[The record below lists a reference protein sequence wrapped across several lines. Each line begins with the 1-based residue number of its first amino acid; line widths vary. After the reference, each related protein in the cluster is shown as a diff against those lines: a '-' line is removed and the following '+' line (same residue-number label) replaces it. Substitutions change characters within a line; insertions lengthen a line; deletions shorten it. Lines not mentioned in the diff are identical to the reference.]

1 METVEADCMQ
11 TAVGD
16 AIVDEEEVAVA
27 MAISNATEVGRE
39 ERGAMAIGDA
49 LFEQPAE
56 AGATAMPI
64 GDSSEMP
71 ISGAT
76 VIQMNSASEM
86 PFDGATMMPSSGATP
101 VLIDGAT
108 AMPVDAGMELPSN
121 SATAMPI
128 TGATAM
134 AADGATAMPV
144 DGGMELPSSSA
155 TATPITSATAMPAD
169 GATAMP
175 VDGGMELPSNSAT
188 ATPTTGATAM
198 TAADATAM
206 PVDSGMELPS
216 NSATETPTT
225 GATAM
230 PADGATAMPVDGGM
244 ELLSNSA
251 TATPTTGAMAR
262 PADGAMAMMFTIA
275 MDCEPSTPDVDLCKV
290 CGQHHLLD
298 ENHEYNYKD
307 EVDDELT
314 CHICLQPLI
323 SPLDTPCGHTYC
335 QECLTNFL
343 VESDFCP
350 VDRVPILL
358 QNCRKSSVL
367 VNKLLDK
374 LTVLC
379 PFKEHCSETMPRGE
393 LQGHLLSRCKGAS
406 HYGLSAER
414 KRRSQEGECT
424 DSTSEL
430 ALATLPGDGPA
441 SSAMALLSDEHGLV
455 NPAYEPGMEDNS
467 QSGST
472 TSLTARSNSKKI
484 RNFDR
489 SSVRSRSFRRLNRAF
504 SVLRRTKSGTAVVH
518 DNTEERD
525 NLRNANVPQEVFAL
539 PQLHHLI
546 PDGEVTTVKI
556 TRSDPCEPLAIS
568 IVGGNETPLVRI
580 LIQDIYREGVI
591 ARDGRLLPGDMILK
605 VNGIDITNVP
615 HCYALAA
622 LKRPCMLLRL
632 TVLREQRHR
641 YRAHHHHHHH
651 HVPQPGELLYPGS
664 GGSVRDDSLHVVLLK
679 GAPDEQLG
687 IKLVRRPDE
696 HGVFIFHLLEGGLA
710 ARDGRLRID
719 DRVLAINGHD
729 LRYGAPEHAA
739 LLIQASVERVHFI
752 VSRQTHVPA
761 PDILQEAP
769 WNMEG
774 PPPYSAVDAEQSL
787 EDSCQK
793 PGCYEKTVT
802 LVKESNESLGMTVAG
817 GMNSRGWDLPVYVT
831 NIDPNGVVAREG
843 SICKGDILLNVNGVE
858 LTGVTRGEAVAN
870 LKNIS
875 SPVVLRVLE
884 MRPPDMSSVDCM
896 SPAVSSPSS
905 PGDIKTPL
913 PSDDYAPIWV
923 SWLQLPRH
931 LYSCKDIVLRRSTS
945 GSLGFSIVGGQEE
958 LNCNQSFFIRSI
970 VEGTPAYN
978 DGRIRCGDILLEV
991 NGKSTWGMTHTALV
1005 RLLKELRGRITLTI
1019 VSWPGSLL

>member
-1 METVEADCMQ
+1 MTAAD
-11 TAVGD
+11 
-16 AIVDEEEVAVA
+16 
-27 MAISNATEVGRE
+27 
-39 ERGAMAIGDA
+39 
-49 LFEQPAE
+49 
-56 AGATAMPI
+56 ATAMPI
-64 GDSSEMP
+64 
-71 ISGAT
+71 
-76 VIQMNSASEM
+76 
-86 PFDGATMMPSSGATP
+86 DG
-101 VLIDGAT
+101 
-108 AMPVDAGMELPSN
+108 GMELPSN
-121 SATAMPI
+121 SATEIPT
-128 TGATAM
+128 TG
-134 AADGATAMPV
+134 
-144 DGGMELPSSSA
+144 
-155 TATPITSATAMPAD
+155 ATAMPAD

-198 TAADATAM
+198 
-206 PVDSGMELPS
+206 
-216 NSATETPTT
+216 
-225 GATAM
+225 
-230 PADGATAMPVDGGM
+230 PANGATAMPVDGGM
-244 ELLSNSA
+244 ELPSNSA
-251 TATPTTGAMAR
+251 TATPTTGATAM
-262 PADGAMAMMFTIA
+262 PANGATAMPANGAMAMMFTIA
-275 MDCEPSTPDVDLCKV
+275 MDCEPSTPDVYLCKV

-367 VNKLLDK
+367 VHKLLDK

-379 PFKEHCSETMPRGE
+379 PFREQCSETMPRGE

-441 SSAMALLSDEHGLV
+441 SSAMALLSDEPGLV

-472 TSLTARSNSKKI
+472 TSLTGRSNSKKI

-752 VSRQTHVPA
+752 VLRQTHLPA

-774 PPPYSAVDAEQSL
+774 PPPYSAVDVEQSL
-787 EDSCQK
+787 VDSCQK

-831 NIDPNGVVAREG
+831 NIDPTGVVAREG
-843 SICKGDILLNVNGVE
+843 SICKGDILLNVNGVD

-870 LKNIS
+870 LKNAS

-896 SPAVSSPSS
+896 PPAVSSPSS
-905 PGDIKTPL
+905 PGDVKMPL
-913 PSDDYAPIWV
+913 PSDDYSPLWV

>member
-1 METVEADCMQ
+1 METVQADCMQ
-11 TAVGD
+11 SVVGD
-16 AIVDEEEVAVA
+16 GVVDEEEGAVA
-27 MAISNATEVGRE
+27 MAISNASEAGRE
-39 ERGAMAIGDA
+39 EGGAMAFGDG
-49 LFEQPAE
+49 LFEQPEE
-56 AGATAMPI
+56 AGATAMST
-64 GDSSEMP
+64 GDFAEMP
-71 ISGAT
+71 ISGAMVT
-76 VIQMNSASEM
+76 PMNSSEL
-86 PFDGATMMPSSGATP
+86 PFDGATMMPSNGATP
-101 VLIDGAT
+101 VLIEGA
-108 AMPVDAGMELPSN
+108 S
-121 SATAMPI
+121 
-128 TGATAM
+128 
-134 AADGATAMPV
+134 AMPV
-144 DGGMELPSSSA
+144 DGFIELPNYSPTASSPTGA
-155 TATPITSATAMPAD
+155 MAMPAD
-169 GATAMP
+169 GATAMMFSI
-175 VDGGMELPSNSAT
+175 GMDYEP
-188 ATPTTGATAM
+188 
-198 TAADATAM
+198 
-206 PVDSGMELPS
+206 
-216 NSATETPTT
+216 SATE
-225 GATAM
+225 
-230 PADGATAMPVDGGM
+230 
-244 ELLSNSA
+244 
-251 TATPTTGAMAR
+251 
-262 PADGAMAMMFTIA
+262 
-275 MDCEPSTPDVDLCKV
+275 PSDVDLCKV
-290 CGQHHLLD
+290 CGQRHLLD
-298 ENHEYNYKD
+298 ENHEYNYKED
-307 EVDDELT
+307 VDDELT

-323 SPLDTPCGHTYC
+323 CPLDTPCGHTYC

-358 QNCRKSSVL
+358 QNCRRSNVL
-367 VNKLLDK
+367 VHKLLDK
-374 LTVLC
+374 LMVLC
-379 PFKEHCSETMPRGE
+379 PFTEHCSETMPRGD
-393 LQGHLLSRCKGAS
+393 LQGHFLSRCKGAS

-430 ALATLPGDGPA
+430 ALATLPADGPA
-441 SSAMALLSDEHGLV
+441 SSAMALLSDEPGLV

-472 TSLTARSNSKKI
+472 TSLTGRSNSKKSEF

-518 DNTEERD
+518 DNPEERD
-525 NLRNANVPQEVFAL
+525 NLRNANMPQEVFAL

-556 TRSDPCEPLAIS
+556 TRSDPCEPLAIT

-651 HVPQPGELLYPGS
+651 HHHLPQPGELLYPSS

-679 GAPDEQLG
+679 SVPDEQLG

-696 HGVFIFHLLEGGLA
+696 HGVFVFHLLEGGLA
-710 ARDGRLRID
+710 ARDGRLRIN

-739 LLIQASVERVHFI
+739 LLIQASAERVHFI

-774 PPPYSAVDAEQSL
+774 PPPYSAVDVEQSL
-787 EDSCQK
+787 VDLCQK
-793 PGCYEKTVT
+793 LGCCEKTVT
-802 LVKESNESLGMTVAG
+802 LAKEPNESLGMTVAG

-831 NIDPNGVVAREG
+831 NVDPNGVVAREG
-843 SICKGDILLNVNGVE
+843 SICKGDILLNVNGVD
-858 LTGVTRGEAVAN
+858 LTGVTRSEAVAN
-870 LKNIS
+870 LKNTS
-875 SPVVLRVLE
+875 SPVVLHVLE

-896 SPAVSSPSS
+896 PPAVSSPNS
-905 PGDIKTPL
+905 PGDVKMPL
-913 PSDDYAPIWV
+913 PNDDYSPLWV
-923 SWLQLPRH
+923 SWLQVPRH
-931 LYSCKDIVLRRSTS
+931 LYSCKDIALRRSTS

>member
-1 METVEADCMQ
+1 METVEADYIQ
-11 TAVGD
+11 IAVGD
-16 AIVDEEEVAVA
+16 AIIEEEEVAVA

-39 ERGAMAIGDA
+39 DGGAMAISDA
-49 LFEQPAE
+49 LFDQSAE
-56 AGATAMPI
+56 EEGATVMPI
-64 GDSSEMP
+64 GDPVEVL

-76 VIQMNSASEM
+76 VTQMNGASEM

-101 VLIDGAT
+101 ILT
-108 AMPVDAGMELPSN
+108 
-121 SATAMPI
+121 
-128 TGATAM
+128 
-134 AADGATAMPV
+134 DGATAMPV
-144 DGGMELPSSSA
+144 DGDMELPTNSA
-155 TATPITSATAMPAD
+155 IATPTIDTTAMPAD
-169 GATAMP
+169 VATTMP
-175 VDGGMELPSNSAT
+175 IDGDLELST
-188 ATPTTGATAM
+188 
-198 TAADATAM
+198 
-206 PVDSGMELPS
+206 
-216 NSATETPTT
+216 
-225 GATAM
+225 
-230 PADGATAMPVDGGM
+230 
-244 ELLSNSA
+244 NSA
-251 TATPTTGAMAR
+251 TATPTTGAMAM
-262 PADGAMAMMFTIA
+262 PTEGATAMMFSIA
-275 MDCEPSTPDVDLCKV
+275 MDCEPVATNVDLCKA
-290 CGQHHLLD
+290 CGQRHLLD
-298 ENHEYNYKD
+298 ENHEYNYKE
-307 EVDDELT
+307 EVDDELM

-358 QNCRKSSVL
+358 QNCRKSNVL
-367 VNKLLDK
+367 VHKLLDK
-374 LTVLC
+374 LIVSC
-379 PFKEHCSETMPRGE
+379 PFKEHCSETMSRAD
-393 LQGHLLSRCKGAS
+393 LQGHLLNRCKGAS

-441 SSAMALLSDEHGLV
+441 SSAMALLSDEPGLV

-518 DNTEERD
+518 DSTEERD

-546 PDGEVTTVKI
+546 PDGEITTVKI

-591 ARDGRLLPGDMILK
+591 ACDGRLLPGDMILK

-615 HCYALAA
+615 HCYALAT

-651 HVPQPGELLYPGS
+651 HVPQPGELLFPGS

-710 ARDGRLRID
+710 AQDGRLRVD

-769 WNMEG
+769 WSMEG
-774 PPPYSAVDAEQSL
+774 PPPYSAVDVEQSL
-787 EDSCQK
+787 VDSCQK
-793 PGCYEKTVT
+793 PCCHEKTVT

-817 GMNSRGWDLPVYVT
+817 GMNNRGWDLPVYVT

-843 SICKGDILLNVNGVE
+843 SICKGDILLNVNGVD
-858 LTGVTRGEAVAN
+858 LTGVTRSEAVTN
-870 LKNIS
+870 LKNTS
-875 SPVVLRVLE
+875 SPVVLRVL
-884 MRPPDMSSVDCM
+884 MRPPDMSSVDCL
-896 SPAVSSPSS
+896 SPDVSSPSS
-905 PGDIKTPL
+905 PGDIKMPL
-913 PSDDYAPIWV
+913 SSDDYSPLWV

-931 LYSCKDIVLRRSTS
+931 LYTCKDIVLRRSTS

-991 NGKSTWGMTHTALV
+991 NGKSTWGMTHTSLV